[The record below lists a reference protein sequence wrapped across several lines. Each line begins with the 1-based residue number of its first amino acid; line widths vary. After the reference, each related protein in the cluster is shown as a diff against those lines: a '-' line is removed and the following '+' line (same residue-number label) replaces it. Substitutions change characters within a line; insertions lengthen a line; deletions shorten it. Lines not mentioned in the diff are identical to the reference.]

1 MRENHFYIGVRTRNN
16 VYGNEFTNALC
27 CSSTGIG
34 SRFDSADVAT
44 YHNRYEAAA
53 NEDFTNEVTFAAF
66 TIASAASIEPTRPF
80 VSIKPKAS
88 VVLMLFSS

>member
-53 NEDFTNEVTFAAF
+53 NEDFTNEVNVCSFYHSIGCFNRTYKTFCF
-66 TIASAASIEPTRPF
+66 D
-80 VSIKPKAS
+80 
-88 VVLMLFSS
+88 